1 MSFEITIIVKGEI
14 NLTFDESGKNLIV
27 NGKIESPDELLD
39 TITIHFPWCTKKVGS
54 LNYICSAEP
63 YELGCP
69 LG

>member
-14 NLTFDESGKNLIV
+14 NLILDESGKDLIV
-27 NGKIESPDELLD
+27 NGKIESFDKLLD
-39 TITIHFPWCTKKVGS
+39 TISTQFPWCPKKVGS